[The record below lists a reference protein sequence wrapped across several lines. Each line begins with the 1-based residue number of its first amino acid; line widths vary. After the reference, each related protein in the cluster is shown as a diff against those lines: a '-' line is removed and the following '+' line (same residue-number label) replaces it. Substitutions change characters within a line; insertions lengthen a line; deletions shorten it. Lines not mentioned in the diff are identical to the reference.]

1 MGDDGERQA
10 DKAKD
15 QQADAEGATQPAREA
30 TDNMTPFEAATYF
43 FHTSADRLG
52 LSHEQR
58 EVLASSYRELAVQVP
73 LRMDDGSMTVCRGY
87 RVQHNGAR
95 GPYKGGIRFHP
106 SADLD
111 EVRALAALMTWKNAL
126 IDVPFGGAKG
136 GVQCDPTKLSKTEVE
151 RLTRRFTSMI
161 SYIIG
166 VNRDIPAP
174 DMGTN
179 AQTMAWMMD
188 QYGQKYGY
196 TPGIVTGKPVELGG
210 SPGREEATGRGV
222 IICAQQAAKRLGVP
236 FEGGRVVIQG
246 FGNVGFWAA
255 SLAQEAG
262 ARVCAVS
269 DVGGGI
275 YNPDGL
281 DVDAVFKHQQTDG
294 AVDTYPHGDA
304 VTNEELLELECDVLI
319 PAAIQGV
326 IHTGNA
332 DKIKTKLLVEAA
344 NGPTTPAADKII
356 CQRGIPVVPDILAN
370 AGGVTVSYFEWV
382 QNTQRFRWDVDQ
394 VNEELTKKMSQ
405 ATETV
410 FERSESDSTML
421 RDAAFDIAVER
432 VAHAAE
438 LRGYV

>member
-1 MGDDGERQA
+1 MGVARTVEKGPDAPAGVIGAPRRAGEPS
-10 DKAKD
+10 D
-15 QQADAEGATQPAREA
+15 E
-30 TDNMTPFEAATYF
+30 MSPFEAASYF
-43 FHTSADRLG
+43 FHQCADRLE
-52 LSHEQR
+52 LADEKR

-73 LRMDDGSMTVCRGY
+73 LRMDDGRLVVYRGY

-95 GPYKGGIRFHP
+95 GPYKGGIRFHE

-136 GVQCDPTKLSKTEVE
+136 GVQCEPGVLSGSELE

-188 QYGQKYGY
+188 AYGQKYGY

-222 IICAQQAAKRLGVP
+222 VICAREAAKKLGQQ
-236 FEGGRVVIQG
+236 FRDASMVIQG
-246 FGNVGFWAA
+246 FGNVGYWAA
-255 SLAQEAG
+255 KLASEAG
-262 ARVCAVS
+262 ARVVAVS
-269 DVGGGI
+269 DVAGGA
-275 YNPDGL
+275 YNPNGL
-281 DVDAVFKHQQTDG
+281 DIEAVARHLGDELSVTSYREADAVEND
-294 AVDTYPHGDA
+294 
-304 VTNEELLELECDVLI
+304 ELMELECDILI

-326 IHTGNA
+326 IHSGNA
-332 DKIKTKLLVEAA
+332 DRIKAKLLVEAA
-344 NGPTTPAADKII
+344 NGPTSPIADGMLRE
-356 CQRGIPVVPDILAN
+356 RGIPVVPDILAN

-382 QNTQRFRWDVDQ
+382 QNIQQFRWDLDQ
-394 VNEELTKKMSQ
+394 VNFELKKRMTK
-405 ATETV
+405 ATQQV
-410 FERSESDSTML
+410 FARAEGQSTSL

-432 VAHAAE
+432 VARAAE
-438 LRGYV
+438 IRGYF

>member
-1 MGDDGERQA
+1 VAEDMA
-10 DKAKD
+10 AKAKD
-15 QQADAEGATQPAREA
+15 QEADARGVTQPPREPN
-30 TDNMTPFEAATYF
+30 DSMTPFEAATFF
-43 FHTSADRLG
+43 FHNSAERLG
-52 LSHEQR
+52 LADHRR
-58 EVLASSYRELAVQVP
+58 EVLASSYREMSVQVP

-95 GPYKGGIRFHP
+95 GPYKGGIRYHP

-136 GVQCDPTKLSKTEVE
+136 GVQCDPRRLSESELE
-151 RLTRRFTSMI
+151 RLTRRFTAMI

-188 QYGQKYGY
+188 AYGQKYGY

-222 IICAQQAAKRLGVP
+222 IMCTQEIARKLDMS
-236 FEGGRVVIQG
+236 FEGASVVIQG
-246 FGNVGFWAA
+246 FGNVGYWAA
-255 SLAQEAG
+255 ALAEEAG
-262 ARVCAVS
+262 ARICAVS
-269 DVGGGI
+269 DVGGGV
-275 YNPDGL
+275 YNPRGLEVAAILKHSQQDGG
-281 DVDAVFKHQQTDG
+281 VQS
-294 AVDTYPHGDA
+294 YPDGDA
-304 VTNEELLELECDVLI
+304 VDNDELLELECDILI

-326 IHTGNA
+326 IHSGNA
-332 DKIKTKLLVEAA
+332 DRINTKLLVEAA
-344 NGPTTPAADKII
+344 NGPTTPAADEILGA
-356 CQRGIPVVPDILAN
+356 RGLPVVPDILAN
-370 AGGVTVSYFEWV
+370 SGGVTVSYFEWV
-382 QNTQRFRWDVDQ
+382 QNTQRFVWDVEE
-394 VNEELTKKMSQ
+394 VNAQLGKKMKL
-405 ATETV
+405 ATERV
-410 FERSESDSTML
+410 FERSRGDHTML
-421 RDAAFDIAVER
+421 REAAFDIAVER

>member
-1 MGDDGERQA
+1 MGDRGSETER
-10 DKAKD
+10 AKD
-15 QQADAEGATQPAREA
+15 QQADAEGFAQPRREA

-43 FHTSADRLG
+43 FHTSADRLH
-52 LSHEQR
+52 LSDEQR
-58 EVLASSYRELAVQVP
+58 EVLSSSYRELAVQVP
-73 LRMDDGSMTVCRGY
+73 LRMDDGSMTVARGY

-136 GVQCDPTKLSKTEVE
+136 GVQCDPTKLSKTENE

-179 AQTMAWMMD
+179 AQNMAWMMD

-222 IICAQQAAKRLGVP
+222 IICAREAAERLGVP
-236 FEGGRVVIQG
+236 FEGGRIVIQG

-281 DVDAVFKHQQTDG
+281 DVDAVFKHLQAEG
-294 AVDTYPHGDA
+294 AVDSYPDGDA
-304 VTNEELLELECDVLI
+304 VSNEELLELECDVLI

-326 IHTGNA
+326 IHTENA
-332 DKIKTKLLVEAA
+332 DRLKTKLLVEAA

-356 CQRGIPVVPDILAN
+356 CQKGIPVVPDILAN

-382 QNTQRFRWDVDQ
+382 QNTQRFRWDVEQ
-394 VNEELTKKMSQ
+394 VNEELTKKMST
-405 ATETV
+405 ATTAV
-410 FERSESDSTML
+410 FERSEADGTML

-432 VAHAAE
+432 VAHAAN

>member
-1 MGDDGERQA
+1 MVEGADQA
-10 DKAKD
+10 EKAKD
-15 QQADAEGATQPAREA
+15 QEADARGLTQPSREA

-43 FHTSADRLG
+43 FQTSAERLG
-52 LSHEQR
+52 LADHHR
-58 EVLASSYRELAVQVP
+58 AVLASSYRELAVQVP
-73 LRMDDGSMTVCRGY
+73 LRMDDGSMTVARGY

-136 GVQCDPTKLSKTEVE
+136 GVQCDPRRLSKTELE
-151 RLTRRFTSMI
+151 RLTRRFTAMI

-188 QYGQKYGY
+188 AYGQKYGY

-222 IICAQQAAKRLGVP
+222 IMCTRDMAPRLGVA
-236 FEGGRVVIQG
+236 FEGASVVIQG
-246 FGNVGFWAA
+246 FGNVGYWAA
-255 SLAQEAG
+255 ALAAEEG
-262 ARVCAVS
+262 AKVCAVS
-269 DVGGGI
+269 DVSGGI
-275 YNPDGL
+275 YNPNGL
-281 DVDAVFKHQQTDG
+281 DVDAVLKHSQDDG
-294 AVDTYPHGDA
+294 GVQSYGEGDA
-304 VTNEELLELECDVLI
+304 VSNDELLELECDILI

-332 DKIKTKLLVEAA
+332 DRIKTKLLVEAA
-344 NGPTTPAADKII
+344 NGPTTPAADKIL
-356 CQRGIPVVPDILAN
+356 CERGVPVLPDILAN

-382 QNTQRFRWDVDQ
+382 QNTQRFRWDVEQ
-394 VNEELTKKMSQ
+394 VNAELGKKMTAASQ
-405 ATETV
+405 QV
-410 FERSESDSTML
+410 FERSQADNTML

>member
-1 MGDDGERQA
+1 MGEGRNDLVKDEQAEAAGRKNVPREPTDD
-10 DKAKD
+10 
-15 QQADAEGATQPAREA
+15 
-30 TDNMTPFEAATYF
+30 MTPFEAATYF

-52 LSHEQR
+52 LVDHRR
-58 EVLASSYRELAVQVP
+58 EVLAGSYRELSVQIP
-73 LRMDDGSMTVCRGY
+73 LRMDDGTMTVCRGY

-95 GPYKGGIRFHP
+95 GPYKGGIRYHP

-136 GVQCDPTKLSKTEVE
+136 GVQCDPHRLSETELE
-151 RLTRRFTSMI
+151 RLTRRFTGMI
-161 SYIIG
+161 SYVIG

-188 QYGQKYGY
+188 AYGQKYGY
-196 TPGIVTGKPVELGG
+196 SPGIVTGKPVELGG

-222 IICAQQAAKRLGVP
+222 VICTEEIARKLDID
-236 FEGGRVVIQG
+236 FEGASVVIQG
-246 FGNVGFWAA
+246 FGNVGYWAA
-255 SLAQEAG
+255 VLAAEAG
-262 ARVCAVS
+262 AKVCAVS
-269 DVGGGI
+269 DVAGGI

-281 DVDAVFKHQQTDG
+281 DIDRVLKHSRSEG
-294 AVDTYPHGDA
+294 AVDSYPDGDK
-304 VTNEELLELECDVLI
+304 VSNDELLEIECDILI

-326 IHTGNA
+326 IHTDNA
-332 DKIKTKLLVEAA
+332 DRIKTKLVVEAA
-344 NGPTTPAADKII
+344 NGPTTPAADRILAD
-356 CQRGIPVVPDILAN
+356 RGIPVAPDILVN

-382 QNTQRFRWDVDQ
+382 QNTQRFRWDLDH
-394 VNEELTKKMSQ
+394 VNAELTKKMTGATNEVYERSQ
-405 ATETV
+405 A
-410 FERSESDSTML
+410 DGTML

-432 VAHAAE
+432 VDRAAE

>member
-1 MGDDGERQA
+1 MPRA
-10 DKAKD
+10 DEQISKAKD
-15 QQADAEGATQPAREA
+15 QQADAQGDTQPPREP
-30 TDNMTPFEAATYF
+30 TDNMTPFEAATFF
-43 FHTSADRLG
+43 FHNSADRLS
-52 LSHEQR
+52 LTDEHR
-58 EVLASSYRELAVQVP
+58 EVLASTYRELAVQVP
-73 LRMDDGSMTVCRGY
+73 LRMDDGSLTVARGY

-136 GVQCDPTKLSKTEVE
+136 GVQCEPRSLSKSELE
-151 RLTRRFTSMI
+151 RLTRRFTGMI

-188 QYGQKYGY
+188 AYGQKYGY

-222 IICAQQAAKRLGVP
+222 IICAQEVAKAVGVP
-236 FEGGRVVIQG
+236 FEGARIVIQG

-255 SLAQEAG
+255 ALAAEAG
-262 ARVCAVS
+262 AKVCAVS
-269 DVGGGI
+269 DVDGGT
-275 YNPDGL
+275 YNPNGL
-281 DVDAVFKHQQTDG
+281 DLAAVVEHRNSDG
-294 AVDTYPHGDA
+294 TVSTFSGGDK
-304 VTNEELLELECDVLI
+304 VSNDELLELECDILI
-319 PAAIQGV
+319 PAAIEGV
-326 IHTGNA
+326 IQSANA
-332 DKIKTKLLVEAA
+332 DRLKTKLLVEAA
-344 NGPTTPAADKII
+344 NGPTTPVADQII
-356 CQRGIPVVPDILAN
+356 CGRGIPVAPDILAN

-382 QNTQRFRWDVDQ
+382 QNIQQFRWEIKD
-394 VNEELTKKMSQ
+394 VNEELRKRMIA
-405 ATETV
+405 ATRAV
-410 FERSESDSTML
+410 LGRSERDGTML

-432 VAHAAE
+432 VARAEE
-438 LRGYV
+438 LRGYI